1 MFVKVFLWDAGFTV
15 LPIFTYA
22 MADKNLGAFGVE
34 AALEK
39 FCFLSDGTPCV
50 DGMIRLAGMF
60 NHGASSSV
68 MRRLRCP
75 VIKPICSYSMTVDEW
90 RENPDGTIA
99 DVAWSIALPEL
110 DGVIEP
116 MFIGAQ
122 EKHGEAEHRVP
133 VESRVKKLVRRNGRT
148 ESYFD
153 RLRKAVSADA
163 ANRRSKADLPK

>member
-153 RLRKAVSADA
+153 CRA
-163 ANRRSKADLPK
+163 